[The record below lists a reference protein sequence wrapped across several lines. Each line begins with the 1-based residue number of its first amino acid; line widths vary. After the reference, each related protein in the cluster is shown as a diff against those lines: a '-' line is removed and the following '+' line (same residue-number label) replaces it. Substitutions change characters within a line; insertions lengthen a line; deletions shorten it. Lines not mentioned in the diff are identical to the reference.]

1 MTDPVV
7 NFSAGPAAL
16 PRAVLERVRSE
27 LPDYRGRGVSI
38 LEQSHRGADYD
49 AIHNGALERI
59 RKLLVVPDSHD
70 ILFLQGG
77 ASGMFALV
85 PLNFLPAEE
94 SADYVL
100 TGRWSDRALSEAST
114 VGRARSAGA
123 GKDGD
128 RYVRIPRFDALELD
142 PNAAYVHITSNNTV
156 VGSQFH
162 AFPNTGDIPLVAD
175 MSSDILSG
183 PLDVARFGL
192 IYAGAQKNLGPAGV
206 TVVIADR
213 TWLANGRTD
222 IPQILQFRTHAK
234 ANSLFNTP
242 PTFAIYL
249 LGYVME
255 WIEAEGGAE
264 AMAARTREKQQL
276 VYAAIDE
283 HPGFY
288 ETDIEPDSRSW
299 MNVTFRGPNEELDQH
314 FLSEAESRRMIGLKG
329 HRSVG
334 GIRASLYNAVEIDGV
349 VRLVELMRDFARRNG

>member
-16 PRAVLERVRSE
+16 PHAVLERVRSE

-38 LEQSHRGADYD
+38 LEQSHRGADYG
-49 AIHNGALERI
+49 AVHTGALERV
-59 RKLLVVPDSHD
+59 RKLLAVPDSHE
-70 ILFLQGG
+70 ISFLQGG

-85 PLNFLPAEE
+85 PLNFLAEGS

-100 TGRWSDRALSEAST
+100 TGRWSDRALSEASI
-114 VGRARSAGA
+114 VGRARTAGT

-128 RYVRIPRFDALELD
+128 RYVRIPRFEDLDLD
-142 PNAAYVHITSNNTV
+142 PNAAYVHMTSNNTV
-156 VGSQFH
+156 VGSQYH
-162 AFPNTGDIPLVAD
+162 AFPKTGSVPLVAD

-183 PLDVARFGL
+183 PLDVSRFGL

-213 TWLANGRTD
+213 AWIEDGRTD
-222 IPQILQFRTHAK
+222 IPQIMQFRTHAR

-264 AMAARTREKQQL
+264 AMAERTRMKQQL
-276 VYAAIDE
+276 VYATIDE
-283 HPGFY
+283 HAGFY
-288 ETDIEPDSRSW
+288 ETDIERDSRSW
-299 MNVTFRGPNEELDQH
+299 MNVTFRCPSEELDQR
-314 FLSEAESRRMIGLKG
+314 FLAEAESQRMIGLKG

-334 GIRASLYNAVEIDGV
+334 GVRVSLYNAVELQGV
-349 VRLVELMRDFARRNG
+349 KRLVDLMRDFARRNG